1 MRGRFWAVLFG
12 IRSRKDLSSAARKI
26 LKSNREPRDACI
38 EVGRG
43 IKKAAALCAAGFGLF
58 CSEFGAERIFRAQQ
72 EKS

>member
-1 MRGRFWAVLFG
+1 LGCFVRNSEQKGSFE
-12 IRSRKDLSSAARKI
+12 RSEK
-26 LKSNREPRDACI
+26 NPEI